1 LDGQEPALAAG
12 ISPTDP
18 AFGVEPQESWG
29 LLGVDG
35 AATRVPAVRGAYPEF
50 YVQLAAALRGEGPVP
65 VDPAD
70 PLQVLKIIE
79 GIHAL
84 T

>member
-1 LDGQEPALAAG
+1 
-12 ISPTDP
+12 
-18 AFGVEPQESWG
+18 
-29 LLGVDG
+29 
-35 AATRVPAVRGAYPEF
+35 
-50 YVQLAAALRGEGPVP
+50 VQLAAALRGEGPVP